1 MEELKISELKA
12 LLREQGL
19 KVSGKKS
26 ELIARLEGKEEEK
39 PILKTVKEQKEEEK
53 PVQKPA
59 LKTMEEQKKIE
70 ERKIIKTFL
79 PFPEILY
86 NPLTIPQLL
95 FFLKKR
101 KQSCVFRKREGLIKR
116 LVEKDKADLLKKMN
130 FCVHFIEDWFSRRKT
145 LFNQQLTLK
154 YASIPQASLAQ
165 KKICRAWKN
174 HKNQTLNLISFLK
187 GHLENLRT
195 FHLIV
200 QKILIENPPAKNE
213 NKFIYGKL
221 VEYAV
226 FHLMK
231 KCGLTCVDLD
241 EKQNVGSEF
250 KNDCLIENQKYSIKT
265 LKNYNDIILINKNSN
280 DRKYSVKTNYLLC
293 VIEQSKLYFFPSFVF
308 DVKSFVVDNE
318 ANITMKKNIF
328 NYLEDKHP
336 EYIIQLPEL
345 NRKQKETLSLC
356 REKNR
361 IKEMFDTEYA
371 F

>member
-12 LLREQGL
+12 LLREKGL

-26 ELIARLEGKEEEK
+26 ELIARLEGKKEEK
-39 PILKTVKEQKEEEK
+39 Q
-53 PVQKPA
+53 VQKPA

-130 FCVHFIEDWFSRRKT
+130 FCVHFIEDWFLRRKT
-145 LFNQQLTLK
+145 FLSQQLTLK
-154 YASIPQASLAQ
+154 YASVSQADLAQ
-165 KKICRAWKN
+165 KKICRVWKN
-174 HKNQTLNLISFLK
+174 YKNQTLNLISFLK
-187 GHLENLRT
+187 GHFENLRT

-221 VEYAV
+221 VEYAI
-226 FHLMK
+226 FHLIK

-318 ANITMKKNIF
+318 ANITMKKTIF